1 MDMNDILKSIG
12 QKQSQ
17 EKKKSAPRIQMIH
30 YTKLKPSPDNFYD
43 TEGIEKLAAAIRI
56 AGEIKNPL
64 RVRKTDIDE
73 YEVNEGHRRRLA
85 TIYNVEQLG
94 IKEFEF
100 VPCVVEDTTS
110 TIGKLNLIL
119 SNSTQRER
127 TEYEKMQETAKLRI
141 LLEQYAKENET
152 KIPSTDM
159 RKMISTILGVSGT
172 KVAQLES
179 INRNLVDE
187 AKEQFKDG
195 SMPVSVANEMAGLP
209 EEIQRDLSKQEDIKL
224 SQVKE
229 IKEDSK
235 ENAKIMCKYDNSKNC
250 HTKLIQRQQEHL
262 DTNGPCSGCC
272 RLCDHPS
279 NCRYRCENTPLGWKP
294 TQQHCEYVCE
304 NVLENKKISEKDLE
318 SVTFTFQDVKTTLR
332 YINQQI
338 SKTKMNDKETI
349 VRLKVISESLK
360 KYLKEMKVV
369 TENDIERF
377 EQLYPDLDIHAE
389 MRKIYAW
396 LINNTK
402 KRKTKRGMPKFLNG
416 WINRSYVQFVQE
428 PKARANAP
436 KPQIQHNFTQ
446 RDYDFDDLEQ
456 QLLRKQQEGM

>member
-12 QKQSQ
+12 QKQPQ

-64 RVRKTDIDE
+64 RVRKADIDE

-85 TIYNVEQLG
+85 TIYNVEEMG
-94 IKEFEF
+94 MNEFEF

-141 LLEQYAKENET
+141 LLEQYEKENET
-152 KIPSTDM
+152 KISSTDM

-235 ENAKIMCKYDNSKNC
+235 ENAKIMCKYDNSKRC
-250 HTKLIQRQQEHL
+250 HTKMIQRQQEHL
-262 DTNGPCSGCC
+262 YTNGPCSGCC
-272 RLCDHPS
+272 RLCDHAHG
-279 NCRYRCENTPLGWKP
+279 CRYRCENSLTEYETK
-294 TQQHCEYVCE
+294 QQPQEVAKCAYNSKYECNIDEIIEKYKVGRNTAECPGCCKLCGYTFECEHVCE
-304 NVLENKKISEKDLE
+304 NVLENKSITESNLE
-318 SVTFTFQDVKTTLR
+318 SVTFTFQDVKATLG
-332 YINQQI
+332 YVKQQI
-338 SKTKMNDKETI
+338 PETKINDKETI
-349 VRLKVISESLK
+349 TRLKVMSEALK
-360 KYLKEMKVV
+360 KYLNDM
-369 TENDIERF
+369 TERVE
-377 EQLYPDLDIHAE
+377 Y
-389 MRKIYAW
+389 
-396 LINNTK
+396 
-402 KRKTKRGMPKFLNG
+402 NG
-416 WINRSYVQFVQE
+416 
-428 PKARANAP
+428 K
-436 KPQIQHNFTQ
+436 
-446 RDYDFDDLEQ
+446 
-456 QLLRKQQEGM
+456 

>member
-1 MDMNDILKSIG
+1 MDMNDILESIG
-12 QKQSQ
+12 QKQTQ
-17 EKKKSAPRIQMIH
+17 EKKKAAPRIQMIH

-43 TEGIEKLAAAIRI
+43 TQGIEKLAAAIRI

-85 TIYNVEQLG
+85 TIYNVEEMG
-94 IKEFEF
+94 MNEFEF

-172 KVAQLES
+172 KVAQFES
-179 INRNLVDE
+179 INRNLVDK
-187 AKEQFKDG
+187 AKERFKDG
-195 SMPVSVANEMAGLP
+195 EIPVSVANEMAGLP
-209 EEIQRDLSKQEDIKL
+209 EEVQEDLAERENVKL
-224 SQVKE
+224 SCVKE

-235 ENAKIMCKYDNSKNC
+235 ENAKIMCKYDDSKKC

-272 RLCDHPS
+272 RLCDHTHG
-279 NCRYRCENTPLGWKP
+279 CRYRCENIPSDQKP
-294 TQQHCEYVCE
+294 VEQPEEAQKCAYDQKFECNIDAVIEQFKPNRNIAECPGCCNICGYTKECDRACEWA
-304 NVLENKKISEKDLE
+304 LQNKKLTEQDLE
-318 SVTFTFQDVKTTLR
+318 STTFTFQDVKTVLG
-332 YINQQI
+332 YVKKQI
-338 SKTKMNDKETI
+338 PNTKIKDEDAVI
-349 VRLKVISESLK
+349 RLKVMTEALQ
-360 KYLKEMKVV
+360 KYMRDM
-369 TENDIERF
+369 TER
-377 EQLYPDLDIHAE
+377 
-389 MRKIYAW
+389 
-396 LINNTK
+396 
-402 KRKTKRGMPKFLNG
+402 
-416 WINRSYVQFVQE
+416 V
-428 PKARANAP
+428 
-436 KPQIQHNFTQ
+436 
-446 RDYDFDDLEQ
+446 DYDGEQ
-456 QLLRKQQEGM
+456 KDVQ

>member
-17 EKKKSAPRIQMIH
+17 EKKKAAPRVQMIH

-73 YEVNEGHRRRLA
+73 YEMNEGHRRRLA

-100 VPCVVEDTTS
+100 VPCVVEDTTN

-294 TQQHCEYVCE
+294 TQQHKEITKCAYNEKYQCNINEIIEKYKADRNIAECPGCCKLCGYTFECEYVCE

-369 TENDIERF
+369 T
-377 EQLYPDLDIHAE
+377 
-389 MRKIYAW
+389 
-396 LINNTK
+396 
-402 KRKTKRGMPKFLNG
+402 
-416 WINRSYVQFVQE
+416 
-428 PKARANAP
+428 
-436 KPQIQHNFTQ
+436 
-446 RDYDFDDLEQ
+446 DYG
-456 QLLRKQQEGM
+456 K

>member
-17 EKKKSAPRIQMIH
+17 EKKKAAPRVQMIH

-209 EEIQRDLSKQEDIKL
+209 EEIQRDLSKQD
-224 SQVKE
+224 
-229 IKEDSK
+229 
-235 ENAKIMCKYDNSKNC
+235 DNSKNC

-369 TENDIERF
+369 T
-377 EQLYPDLDIHAE
+377 
-389 MRKIYAW
+389 
-396 LINNTK
+396 
-402 KRKTKRGMPKFLNG
+402 
-416 WINRSYVQFVQE
+416 
-428 PKARANAP
+428 
-436 KPQIQHNFTQ
+436 
-446 RDYDFDDLEQ
+446 DYG
-456 QLLRKQQEGM
+456 R